1 MSWKGFLKGVFIT
14 VALSA
19 SVWALW
25 YGSFYLLLGRPWM
38 RLVGLGMVA
47 AAFRTVIL
55 CFDLMWGRPQVWSK
69 DPMERAAARN
79 PENYRHH

>member
-1 MSWKGFLKGVFIT
+1 MWG
-14 VALSA
+14 
-19 SVWALW
+19 LW

-38 RLVGLGMVA
+38 RLVGLILVA
-47 AAFRTVIL
+47 AAFRTVIF

-69 DPMERAAARN
+69 DPLERAQARN